1 MSQHIE
7 NIDQIVDQLHNNQNH
22 QINHPDNTDNTDHT
36 DGEENEEESYEYENI
51 FQDHMVDKV
60 RDELNQRINSFDED
74 LKRLEF
80 VLAMIKERRKKYKE
94 VIFSKK
100 DEELV
105 QNCCDETRNKLQSA
119 KKRLTDFDALMETKV
134 KALEFAINQRWM
146 DLQYIEKSTD
156 GLFDRVPKLKNHFY
170 DTQEEMEREAD
181 GVLSALEKYI
191 EHLTISDDKTVSS
204 NNVSRSSSPKKS
216 IKPPKLSHQRFS
228 PARMNTLLEDM
239 IKK

>member
-7 NIDQIVDQLHNNQNH
+7 NIDEVVNHHNNDK
-22 QINHPDNTDNTDHT
+22 IDHPDHIDR
-36 DGEENEEESYEYENI
+36 ENREDDDLESYEYENI

-60 RDELNQRINSFDED
+60 RDELNQRITSFDED

-80 VLAMIKERRKKYKE
+80 VLAMIKERRKKYKD
-94 VIFSKK
+94 VIFSKN

-105 QNCCDETRNKLQSA
+105 KNCCDETRNKLQSA
-119 KKRLTDFDALMETKV
+119 KKRLADFDALMETKV

-181 GVLSALEKYI
+181 GVISALEKYI
-191 EHLTISDDKTVSS
+191 EHLTISDEKSPTP
-204 NNVSRSSSPKKS
+204 NNVSRSTSPKKLS
-216 IKPPKLSHQRFS
+216 KPPKLSHKRFS

-239 IKK
+239 IQSGNK